1 MGFADYFL
9 IVWDFIHFAKVNG
22 IGVGPGRGSAAG
34 SLAAYALLRVRRGE
48 LVVTSSRLALA
59 VTAGAPLPS
68 MDDSWMVAVGFAA
81 MPVAFV
87 AFVALLL
94 LAALWVLRDLR
105 RVRA

>member
-1 MGFADYFL
+1 M
-9 IVWDFIHFAKVNG
+9 
-22 IGVGPGRGSAAG
+22 R
-34 SLAAYALLRVRRGE
+34 
-48 LVVTSSRLALA
+48 LVVTIAATALGLSVATLAALWGFTQIA
-59 VTAGAPLPS
+59 VTAGTPLPS
-68 MDDSWMVAVGFAA
+68 MEDSWMAAVGFAA